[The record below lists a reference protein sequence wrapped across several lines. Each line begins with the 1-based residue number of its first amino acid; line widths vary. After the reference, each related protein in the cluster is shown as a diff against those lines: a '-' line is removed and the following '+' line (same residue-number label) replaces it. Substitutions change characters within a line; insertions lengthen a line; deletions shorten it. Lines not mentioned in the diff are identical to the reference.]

1 MTQLLIWLIQLY
13 RLLISPLFPPRCR
26 FQPTCS
32 EYAITAL
39 RRFGAIK
46 GGGLALQRLGRCHP
60 LHAGGYDPVPEV
72 EGCCH

>member
-46 GGGLALQRLGRCHP
+46 GGWLALQRLGRCHP